1 MPQQEQVDLHC
12 ASFILEAELHITPD
26 SLILSALL
34 TPTLYH
40 LAT

>member
-1 MPQQEQVDLHC
+1 MLQQEQVGLQD

-26 SLILSALL
+26 SLVLSALL